1 MRAATLA
8 ELAEHGFAG
17 LTVEGVAARSGVH
30 KTTVYRRWGTAAAL
44 AADALDIT
52 SAEPWPLPDGGS
64 LHSDLRAIGRQVV
77 AGFTDPEGGP
87 VARSLTTAA
96 LHDPEAG
103 RALHAYLAT
112 RHEQAAAVVDRAV
125 ARGEAPGRDRR
136 RRRGALRGRA
146 LVLPAVRD
154 RRDSG
159 RSPRRPLRRR
169 SRNGSPGRGLLPGG
183 ILTGR
188 RTHPRRGRLRRADAR
203 PLAEAALDAASL
215 SARLTRPSRCAA
227 TGATTPHAGRNG
239 HQNVPE
245 SETRS
250 RHDG

>member
-1 MRAATLA
+1 MSAGEVGREAHLGPPGSVRPGGRTARTRDAVRAATLA

-125 ARGEAPGRDRR
+125 ARGEAPAGTDGVDVVRCAVAPLYYRLFVTGETVDEALADRY
-136 RRRGALRGRA
+136 
-146 LVLPAVRD
+146 
-154 RRDSG
+154 
-159 RSPRRPLRRR
+159 
-169 SRNGSPGRGLLPGG
+169 
-183 ILTGR
+183 
-188 RTHPRRGRLRRADAR
+188 ADA
-203 PLAEAALDAASL
+203 AATAALAGVFCPEAS
-215 SARLTRPSRCAA
+215 
-227 TGATTPHAGRNG
+227 
-239 HQNVPE
+239 
-245 SETRS
+245 
-250 RHDG
+250 